1 MSVSSSTGRAF
12 DTWLAGLSWQTAIFK
27 GFFFFF
33 WVHHKTW
40 NSCSKHRAIFLLL
53 PLQISAHDV
62 LHCRRARQHE
72 RKKCGWHSPAGMRQ
86 QVQFRLASRAAEYSS
101 LSCWLGHTP
110 RSLLQRLCN
119 GKSALSR
126 AFQHGSLRHQHDDI
140 SHHCSATP
148 ERLNKHALPSEL
160 LNRSPEELRWH
171 AWSSSWTL
179 ADVRSARSC
188 HLNRLLRL
196 LEHGAPPSPCL
207 VRSRAPRHTLCN
219 RHLPAILP
227 FFMMRNHSSS
237 SATEPL

>member
-1 MSVSSSTGRAF
+1 MT
-12 DTWLAGLSWQTAIFK
+12 LAGPATGPLFPACRQRHGRLPK
-27 GFFFFF
+27 GFFF

-110 RSLLQRLCN
+110 GSLLQSLCN

-126 AFQHGSLRHQHDDI
+126 AFQHGLLRHQHDDI

-196 LEHGAPPSPCL
+196 LEHGAPPSHAWYVPVHHATRC
-207 VRSRAPRHTLCN
+207 VT
-219 RHLPAILP
+219 AICLP
-227 FFMMRNHSSS
+227 FCPFS
-237 SATEPL
+237 